1 MPTLHSICRTV
12 PNGLRRINLF
22 ISKIPRFAYMI
33 LFIPLLH
40 SCVQSKPVTYFAD
53 LANNPKVQL
62 PEIKREEHRVET
74 DDVLDIRVGGAN
86 EEAAARFNIYTA
98 AGNSANAG
106 VSATGGGG
114 YLVDAKGEIDFPYLG
129 KIKVGGLTKDQVKDK
144 ITKEITT
151 KDLLKNALVSVRL
164 VNFRFTVL
172 GEVKTAGTFT
182 VNNEKVTILDALG
195 YAGDMT
201 VYAKRNTVRV
211 IRDSAGS
218 REIGMVNFNEQTV
231 FTSPYYYLHR
241 NDVVYV
247 EPAKNRVKIDDT
259 GRLLGILGSI
269 TSIVALILS
278 FTIR

>member
-1 MPTLHSICRTV
+1 MPTIHSIRK
-12 PNGLRRINLF
+12 PFFHGLHRISF
-22 ISKIPRFAYMI
+22 CTSKALRFCCLLLLIPF
-33 LFIPLLH
+33 LH

-53 LANNPKVQL
+53 LANSAKVAL
-62 PEIKREEHRVET
+62 PEIKRDEHKIET

-98 AGNSANAG
+98 AGNASNAG
-106 VSATGGGG
+106 VSATGSGG
-114 YLVDAKGEIDFPYLG
+114 YLVDAKGEIDFPYIG
-129 KIKVGGLTKDQVKDK
+129 KVKVGGLTKDQIKDK
-144 ITKEITT
+144 ITKEIEA
-151 KDLLKNALVSVRL
+151 KGLLKNTLVSVRI

-211 IRDSAGS
+211 IRDSAGK
-218 REIGMVNFNEQTV
+218 REIGMVNFNEQTI

-247 EPAKNRVKIDDT
+247 EPARNRVKIDDT

-269 TSIVALILS
+269 TSIIALVLS
-278 FTIR
+278 FTLR